1 MWLPGFPD
9 SRSHATRQHD
19 RHRASVPSL
28 RPSPSDVMKGM
39 PLDRVTGLSLLLL
52 WIAVPLCAAQEPF
65 PGEPATPPQQQ
76 PSQPQQ
82 QAEPFPGEPTTQP
95 KNQPAQSSPGSR
107 PFQPQYF
114 PADPNEEMPTFR
126 VSTSVVVV
134 PTLVEK
140 TNGEVLYGLKP
151 TDFSVLDNGVE
162 QKVQV
167 DDDLDTQPV
176 SLVVCIERGR
186 DAPLEFDK
194 IGKLGPLLDL
204 FTRNGQGN
212 IALVAFDSRATW
224 VEPFGQDTDSI
235 TRDLRQMPAG
245 DGGAAIL
252 DAVGYSVNL
261 LEQQPPDHRRVLLLI
276 SESRDHGSY
285 HFNIPQLVERIGTSN
300 TLVLSLVFSPGKAE
314 IINWGKGE
322 PAGATGNELNILA
335 PLVMTMNA
343 MRRNTPKTLADLS
356 GGEYDPFTREKGF
369 EDRVAEVASHARNRY
384 ILSFHPTDLTPGLHT
399 IQVKLNQDYGAHVVA
414 RNSYWAILRD
424 DAHPGPASLPSSAH
438 PNP

>member
-1 MWLPGFPD
+1 MT
-9 SRSHATRQHD
+9 RSWN
-19 RHRASVPSL
+19 SVL
-28 RPSPSDVMKGM
+28 R
-39 PLDRVTGLSLLLL
+39 LLLFL
-52 WIAVPLCAAQEPF
+52 CIAAPLSAQEPF
-65 PGEPATPPQQQ
+65 PDEPAQQPQQQ
-76 PSQPQQ
+76 SQPEP
-82 QAEPFPGEPTTQP
+82 QAEPFPGEPPARPSSQP
-95 KNQPAQSSPGSR
+95 TPAQ
-107 PFQPQYF
+107 PQNRRFTPQDF
-114 PADPNEEMPTFR
+114 PPDPNANMPTFH
-126 VSTSVVVV
+126 VSTSVVIV

-140 TNGEVLYGLKP
+140 SNGEVLYGLKP
-151 TDFSVLDNGVE
+151 TDFSVFDNGVE
-162 QKVQV
+162 QKVHV

-204 FTRNGQGN
+204 FTRDGRGN
-212 IALVAFDSRATW
+212 IALVAFDSKATW
-224 VEPFGQDTDSI
+224 VEPFSDNTDSI
-235 TRDLRQMPAG
+235 TSDLRQMPGG

-276 SESRDHGSY
+276 SESRDHGS
-285 HFNIPQLVERIGTSN
+285 HRFNIPQLVERIGTSN

-314 IINWGKGE
+314 IIDWGG
-322 PAGATGNELNILA
+322 GNTNGGNELNILA

-369 EDRVAEVASHARNRY
+369 ENRVAEVASHARNRY

-399 IQVKLNQDYGAHVVA
+399 VQVKLTQDYGAHVVA

-424 DAHPGPASLPSSAH
+424 EAHPGPESLPPSTH
-438 PNP
+438 PNQ

>member
-1 MWLPGFPD
+1 
-9 SRSHATRQHD
+9 
-19 RHRASVPSL
+19 
-28 RPSPSDVMKGM
+28 M
-39 PLDRVTGLSLLLL
+39 PLIRTAGLLLISL
-52 WIAVPLCAAQEPF
+52 GIATPLCVAQQPF
-65 PGEPATPPQQQ
+65 PGEPAQQTQ
-76 PSQPQQ
+76 PSQPQP
-82 QAEPFPGEPTTQP
+82 QAEPFPGEPPVQP
-95 KNQPAQSSPGSR
+95 KNQQPPAQ
-107 PFQPQYF
+107 PQNPRFTPQDF
-114 PADPNEEMPTFR
+114 PPDPNANMPTFH
-126 VSTSVVVV
+126 VSTSVVIV

-140 TNGEVLYGLKP
+140 SNGEVVYGLKP
-151 TDFSVLDNGVE
+151 TDFSVFDNGVE
-162 QKVQV
+162 QKLHV

-204 FTRNGQGN
+204 FTRDGRGN
-212 IALVAFDSRATW
+212 IALVAFDSKATW
-224 VEPFGQDTDSI
+224 VEPFSDNTDSI
-235 TRDLRQMPAG
+235 TSDLRQMPGG

-276 SESRDHGSY
+276 SESRDHGSR

-314 IINWGKGE
+314 IIDWGKGN
-322 PAGATGNELNILA
+322 ANGGNELNILA
-335 PLVMTMNA
+335 PLIMTMNA

-356 GGEYDPFTREKGF
+356 GGEYDPFTRERGF
-369 EDRVAEVASHARNRY
+369 ENRVAEVASHARNRY

-399 IQVKLNQDYGAHVVA
+399 VEVKLTQDYGAHVVA

-424 DAHPGPASLPSSAH
+424 EAHPGPESLPPSAH
-438 PNP
+438 PNQ

>member
-1 MWLPGFPD
+1 
-9 SRSHATRQHD
+9 
-19 RHRASVPSL
+19 
-28 RPSPSDVMKGM
+28 M
-39 PLDRVTGLSLLLL
+39 PLIRTAGLLLISL
-52 WIAVPLCAAQEPF
+52 GIATPLCVAQQPF
-65 PGEPATPPQQQ
+65 PGEPAQQTQ
-76 PSQPQQ
+76 PSQPQP
-82 QAEPFPGEPTTQP
+82 QAEPFPGEPPVQP
-95 KNQPAQSSPGSR
+95 KNQQPPAQ
-107 PFQPQYF
+107 PQNPRFTPQDF
-114 PADPNEEMPTFR
+114 PPDSNANMPTFH
-126 VSTSVVVV
+126 VSTSVVIV

-140 TNGEVLYGLKP
+140 SNGEVVYGLKP
-151 TDFSVLDNGVE
+151 TDFSVFDNGVE
-162 QKVQV
+162 QKLHV

-204 FTRNGQGN
+204 FTRDGRGN
-212 IALVAFDSRATW
+212 IALVAFDSKATW
-224 VEPFGQDTDSI
+224 VEPFSDNTDSI
-235 TRDLRQMPAG
+235 TSDLRQMPGG

-276 SESRDHGSY
+276 SESRDHGSR

-314 IINWGKGE
+314 IIDWGKGN
-322 PAGATGNELNILA
+322 ANGGNELNILA
-335 PLVMTMNA
+335 PLIMTMNA

-369 EDRVAEVASHARNRY
+369 ENRVAEVASHARNRY

-399 IQVKLNQDYGAHVVA
+399 VEVKLTQDYGAHVVA

-424 DAHPGPASLPSSAH
+424 EAHPGPESLPPSAH
-438 PNP
+438 PNQ